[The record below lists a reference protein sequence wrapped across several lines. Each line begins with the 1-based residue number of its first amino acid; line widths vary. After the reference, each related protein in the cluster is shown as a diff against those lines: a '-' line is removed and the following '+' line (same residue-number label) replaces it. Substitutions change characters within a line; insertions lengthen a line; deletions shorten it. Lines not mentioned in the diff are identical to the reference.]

1 MGKFNKKEYDK
12 QFIKDNYDQIRLS
25 VRKESKVEFAAY
37 CTKIGVKPTPYITKL
52 INDDAI
58 RRGYPPIFGVS
69 AGDNSTNKTD
79 TMPYNNNVHN
89 DNNID

>member
-25 VRKESKVEFAAY
+25 VRKESKVEFTAY
-37 CTKIGVKPTPYITKL
+37 CAKIGVKPTPYITKL

-58 RRGYPPIFGVS
+58 RRGYNPIFGAQS
-69 AGDNSTNKTD
+69 KNNAMCDNTD
-79 TMPYNNNVHN
+79 DDMT
-89 DNNID
+89 